1 MVFCV
6 VRMEPADYKS
16 RRILARSLRTGA
28 FDENCVG
35 SCHVIGVVAEAS
47 LKLAYRP
54 KVGCLPCPV
63 LLQSSEMFP
72 SVDFHDVLLQGEAT
86 ARTTLNVKVYA
97 TDADRALSLL
107 RALLTKLQSYP
118 YHLEVLSVDHTGG
131 TSCPTAHDILA
142 SPRIGASSC
151 LEPGLYSIELR
162 CREVKSKILFDW
174 EGVLTSEAVP
184 LFSAEQRKKRKTV
197 DAKLS
202 GRILAFACFPSPCHS
217 QPETLHASIYYG
229 SSAGWQRLWGWSGF
243 RAPENVEAEPIAK
256 AKAKP
261 EATAKAKA
269 KVLSAPV
276 ARTNVKTPQEQ
287 WQLLSAKKGMDGAW
301 IQLPK
306 YLTHLKLP
314 KKKSEARLS

>member
-1 MVFCV
+1 
-6 VRMEPADYKS
+6 MEPVDYKTAC
-16 RRILARSLRTGA
+16 ILVRSLKTGE
-28 FDENCVG
+28 FDENRVG

-72 SVDFHDVLLQGEAT
+72 NVDFHDVLLQGET
-86 ARTTLNVKVYA
+86 KARNTLNVKVYPK
-97 TDADRALSLL
+97 DAVRALSLL
-107 RALLTKLQSYP
+107 RDLLTKLQSYP

-162 CREVKSKILFDW
+162 CREVKSMMHFDW

-184 LFSAEQRKKRKTV
+184 LFAAEQRKKRKTV
-197 DAKLS
+197 EAKLS
-202 GRILAFACFPSPCHS
+202 GRILAFARFPSPCHS
-217 QPETLHASIYYG
+217 RPETLQASIYYG

-243 RAPENVEAEPIAK
+243 KAPGNADAEPIAK
-256 AKAKP
+256 AKPKP
-261 EATAKAKA
+261 EATATVKAKA
-269 KVLSAPV
+269 LGCTQGDPRSLVTFA
-276 ARTNVKTPQEQ
+276 N
-287 WQLLSAKKGMDGAW
+287 LLGPRAW
-301 IQLPK
+301 
-306 YLTHLKLP
+306 LTFAWVTLLGH
-314 KKKSEARLS
+314 SS